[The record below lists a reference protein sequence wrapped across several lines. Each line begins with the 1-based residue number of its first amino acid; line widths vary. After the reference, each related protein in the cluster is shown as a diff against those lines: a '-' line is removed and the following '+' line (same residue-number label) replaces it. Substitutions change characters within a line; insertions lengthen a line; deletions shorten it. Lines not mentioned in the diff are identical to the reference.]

1 MMSELDMWNILAGF
15 MSGNAVWFLAYVV
28 ATWLGFRMTSNIY
41 MNGGAPIIGKILVS
55 LYCLSVSAFMCTL
68 MVNTNGLFRDV
79 AAGLTTVGQTGELS
93 GAAQAFIEQASNAPS
108 MNPIQMVFVASII
121 LMQLLQ
127 VWMKKPAG
135 VAKLLKPAF
144 GYGKTGGLA
153 PFLTIKH
160 RMPLDLAGKISCGL
174 TEQCV
179 NHIARNDRHQD
190 HHEVAFQ

>member
-68 MVNTNGLFRDV
+68 MVKDV
-79 AAGLTTVGQTGELS
+79 AAGLNMVGQTGELS

-127 VWMKKPAG
+127 VWMKKA
-135 VAKLLKPAF
+135 
-144 GYGKTGGLA
+144 
-153 PFLTIKH
+153 
-160 RMPLDLAGKISCGL
+160 D
-174 TEQCV
+174 
-179 NHIARNDRHQD
+179 
-190 HHEVAFQ
+190 

>member
-28 ATWLGFRMTSNIY
+28 STWLGFRMTSNIY

-79 AAGLTTVGQTGELS
+79 AAGLNTVGQTGELS

-127 VWMKKPAG
+127 VWMKKA
-135 VAKLLKPAF
+135 
-144 GYGKTGGLA
+144 
-153 PFLTIKH
+153 
-160 RMPLDLAGKISCGL
+160 D
-174 TEQCV
+174 
-179 NHIARNDRHQD
+179 
-190 HHEVAFQ
+190 